1 MIDLRSDTFTIP
13 DYEMRKVMAS
23 APVGDDVFGEDPT
36 VNGLQEYV
44 ADLLGK
50 EAALY
55 VPSGTMGNQISIGIQ
70 TNIGDEVIVETEA
83 HIFQYEAGGPALLS
97 GVQLRTLESE
107 KGEIPLQ
114 KIKDS
119 IRPDNIHAPKTALIC
134 LENTHNRHA
143 GSILS
148 LDYIKEVGALAREH
162 GINLHCDGAR
172 LWNAAAVT
180 GISPAE
186 YAVEFDTLSVCF
198 SNGLGA
204 PVGSCVVGSKELIA
218 KALRRRKVLGGAM
231 RQAGIIASGALYA
244 LKNNF
249 NILKLDHENA
259 VKFAELLSESEY
271 IGIDPKA
278 VDTNIVIFRHSDK
291 FDTQQIYDEC
301 MAAGVMIIPFG
312 INTIRAVFYH
322 QISTVDTIKAAGI
335 VKDIFAK
342 LA

>member
-186 YAVEFDTLSVCF
+186 YAVEFDTLPEHCT
-198 SNGLGA
+198 
-204 PVGSCVVGSKELIA
+204 
-218 KALRRRKVLGGAM
+218 
-231 RQAGIIASGALYA
+231 
-244 LKNNF
+244 
-249 NILKLDHENA
+249 H
-259 VKFAELLSESEY
+259 
-271 IGIDPKA
+271 
-278 VDTNIVIFRHSDK
+278 
-291 FDTQQIYDEC
+291 
-301 MAAGVMIIPFG
+301 
-312 INTIRAVFYH
+312 
-322 QISTVDTIKAAGI
+322 
-335 VKDIFAK
+335 
-342 LA
+342 